1 MAIAQ
6 TEFDP
11 EGART
16 LTCPGV
22 GDTEGI
28 FPGTAINEDSSDVDI
43 ALLELLKQEYWNLTW
58 DLQ

>member
-11 EGART
+11 EGARS

-43 ALLELLKQEYWNLTW
+43 ALLELLKQEY
-58 DLQ
+58 